1 MSGDNRSDIKQQMQL
16 KQLKLNDTH
25 KPLWIKF
32 SREDF
37 NSLIKDVVDNV
48 DKGKYKTIVDDNKYD
63 LKKAEK
69 SLLEIIIKK
78 VY

>member
-1 MSGDNRSDIKQQMQL
+1 MQL

-63 LKKAEK
+63 LQKAEK

>member
-16 KQLKLNDTH
+16 KQLKLNETH

-63 LKKAEK
+63 LKNAEK
-69 SLLEIIIKK
+69 NLLEKIIKK

>member
-1 MSGDNRSDIKQQMQL
+1 MSGDKRSDIKQQMQL
-16 KQLKLNDTH
+16 KQLKLNETH

-48 DKGKYKTIVDDNKYD
+48 DKGKYKTIADDNKYD
-63 LKKAEK
+63 LKNAEK
-69 SLLEIIIKK
+69 NLLEIIIKK

>member
-1 MSGDNRSDIKQQMQL
+1 MQL
-16 KQLKLNDTH
+16 KKLKLNETH

-48 DKGKYKTIVDDNKYD
+48 DKGKQKTIVDDNKYD
-63 LKKAEK
+63 LKNAEK
-69 SLLEIIIKK
+69 NLLEIIIKK

>member
-16 KQLKLNDTH
+16 KKLKLNETH

-63 LKKAEK
+63 LKNAEK
-69 SLLEIIIKK
+69 NLLEIIIKK

>member
-1 MSGDNRSDIKQQMQL
+1 MSDDDRSDIKQQMQL
-16 KQLKLNDTH
+16 KQLKLNETH

-63 LKKAEK
+63 LKNAEK

>member
-16 KQLKLNDTH
+16 KQLKLNETH
-25 KPLWIKF
+25 KQLWIKF

-63 LKKAEK
+63 LKNAEK
-69 SLLEIIIKK
+69 NLLEIIIKK

>member
-1 MSGDNRSDIKQQMQL
+1 MSDDNRSDIKQQMQL

-63 LKKAEK
+63 LQKAEK

>member
-1 MSGDNRSDIKQQMQL
+1 MLL
-16 KQLKLNDTH
+16 KQLKLNETH

-48 DKGKYKTIVDDNKYD
+48 DKDKYKTIVDDNKYD
-63 LKKAEK
+63 LKNAEK
-69 SLLEIIIKK
+69 NLLEIIIKK

>member
-1 MSGDNRSDIKQQMQL
+1 MSDDNRSDIKQQMQL
-16 KQLKLNDTH
+16 KQLKLNETH

-37 NSLIKDVVDNV
+37 NSLIKDVIDNV
-48 DKGKYKTIVDDNKYD
+48 DKGKYKTILDGNKYD
-63 LKKAEK
+63 LKNAEK

>member
-16 KQLKLNDTH
+16 KQLKLNETH

-63 LKKAEK
+63 LKNAEK
-69 SLLEIIIKK
+69 NLLEIIIKK